1 MNRPSADESEMLL
14 SLDDFER
21 MASRAVPERV
31 GKPLVAVDLGAGRAW
46 SAAVCAYENGR
57 IEALAV
63 APGVPDI
70 EAQERRDG
78 VPPGSYQRLVDSG
91 VLLVSEGLRVQPPG
105 QLWQGILDRWGTPV
119 KIICDRF
126 RVNELA
132 DAVKGE
138 VRIEPRISRW
148 SDSSEDIR
156 GLRQVVKDGPLTV
169 AEGSR
174 GLLAE
179 SLRVSLV
186 RHDDSGNSRMVKRGS
201 NNQARDDVSAAL
213 ALVGGAFQRSSGE
226 TQELVY
232 LVAG

>member
-1 MNRPSADESEMLL
+1 M
-14 SLDDFER
+14 
-21 MASRAVPERV
+21 V
-31 GKPLVAVDLGAGRAW
+31 
-46 SAAVCAYENGR
+46 
-57 IEALAV
+57 
-63 APGVPDI
+63 
-70 EAQERRDG
+70 
-78 VPPGSYQRLVDSG
+78 
-91 VLLVSEGLRVQPPG
+91 EGLRVQPPL
-105 QLWQGILDRWGTPV
+105 QLWEAIIDRWGVPV

-138 VRIEPRISRW
+138 VRIEPRIARW

-179 SLRVSLV
+179 SLRVAMV
-186 RHDDSGNSRMVKRGS
+186 KHDDAGNSRMVKRGS
-201 NNQARDDVSAAL
+201 NNSARDDVSAAL
-213 ALVGGAFQRSSGE
+213 TLVAGSFWRESGG